1 MTQPVAATPVQKMD
15 CNFQDCQKQKKDGY
29 KTKVGLTNHMKKWH
43 QVAKDALSPLTLTA
57 RTLFKSVE
65 DESAASTQ
73 GNSKGEVNVEKV
85 VSKGIYM
92 CGVCG
97 KDYDQK
103 RDMDEHMK
111 QHGPSVDS
119 NKPADEG
126 NLEEEEDVN
135 ADQDNEAIA
144 NEIENLVTVDAI
156 VDSFVEMAFRAMRP
170 SEAPETTKME
180 DNYNLLYRQHQKL
193 SDKNVVLM
201 KANENRLEV
210 LKDMEKLREVA
221 TSSLEDLQETRK
233 TNQVLEE
240 YIKVKDTTIEAM
252 EEIIK
257 DLKKKAEDDA
267 EKASEQ
273 ARNIRAMEE
282 ELGVWDEDEEVS
294 ELENEWISVEARRH
308 NKTLIKCNK
317 CNYETNNKTMMLGHM
332 TKHNQ
337 YECNKCEKRLKT
349 QGNLNDHIQ
358 REHRP
363 DLFNCTKCS
372 KQFPAKNALNQHMN
386 SQHPINPPV
395 GHSQWAQQKN
405 NNSDYSCT
413 HCESGFESLN
423 ELRMHKKSKH
433 NGQNSNG
440 IVISATL
447 CKFYI
452 QGRCDRKQC
461 RFSHEK
467 QQHQNHRERAPECS
481 RGQQCQF
488 FAWGKCNFFHKGV
501 GVQQPRDQQNRQ
513 QHTQKKCHFQERC
526 WNQNCEFSH
535 KDFSMGIQFQEN
547 Y

>member
-1 MTQPVAATPVQKMD
+1 
-15 CNFQDCQKQKKDGY
+15 
-29 KTKVGLTNHMKKWH
+29 
-43 QVAKDALSPLTLTA
+43 
-57 RTLFKSVE
+57 
-65 DESAASTQ
+65 
-73 GNSKGEVNVEKV
+73 
-85 VSKGIYM
+85 
-92 CGVCG
+92 
-97 KDYDQK
+97 
-103 RDMDEHMK
+103 
-111 QHGPSVDS
+111 
-119 NKPADEG
+119 
-126 NLEEEEDVN
+126 
-135 ADQDNEAIA
+135 
-144 NEIENLVTVDAI
+144 
-156 VDSFVEMAFRAMRP
+156 
-170 SEAPETTKME
+170 
-180 DNYNLLYRQHQKL
+180 
-193 SDKNVVLM
+193 
-201 KANENRLEV
+201 
-210 LKDMEKLREVA
+210 
-221 TSSLEDLQETRK
+221 
-233 TNQVLEE
+233 
-240 YIKVKDTTIEAM
+240 
-252 EEIIK
+252 
-257 DLKKKAEDDA
+257 
-267 EKASEQ
+267 
-273 ARNIRAMEE
+273 
-282 ELGVWDEDEEVS
+282 
-294 ELENEWISVEARRH
+294 
-308 NKTLIKCNK
+308 
-317 CNYETNNKTMMLGHM
+317 MMLGHM

-423 ELRMHKKSKH
+423 ELCMHKKSKH
-433 NGQNSNG
+433 NGQNGNG

-481 RGQQCQF
+481 RGQHCQF
-488 FAWGKCNFFHKGV
+488 FAWGKCKFFHKGV

-513 QHTQKKCHFQERC
+513 QQTQKKCHFQERC